1 MNLFPGGPMPSNTPS
16 HCQLPWLRNFLTIW
30 SGQTISMLSSA
41 VTRFALVWWLARE
54 TDSAQVLA
62 TATIFALAPD
72 IVILPL
78 VGTLVDRWDRRTIML
93 AADGFM
99 ALLTLV
105 LATLL
110 ATDTITLPCIYLYLL
125 ATSAGQVFHRTA
137 MVTATQQLV
146 PLSFLPR
153 VQGFNTSLWGLSSLL
168 TPPLAALLLTIL
180 DLQAILL
187 IDAATAAC
195 SMAPLLFL
203 RLPCL
208 KADNQSATAATDKE
222 GFWRHLTGGMTYL
235 SAHRELL
242 ALLVCVAL
250 GGLLLMPAFTYL
262 PLLVKNHFRG
272 GAQELAWL
280 EAAWGG
286 GILCGGVLFSLR
298 KSGDRQVRIMLT
310 AMIGVGLGYGCLT
323 ALPATMFFW
332 TLPLMLLIGIFC
344 AAASAPINTI
354 FQTKVPSNSL
364 GRVWVIH
371 ELVSSIFSP
380 AGLALSALLSDSLG
394 VRMIIL
400 ICGLLYG
407 GSAIIGFFI
416 PALRSLDLD
425 S

>member
-1 MNLFPGGPMPSNTPS
+1 MPSSFPNP
-16 HCQLPWLRNFLTIW
+16 HHPPWLRNFLAIW
-30 SGQTISMLSSA
+30 AGQSISQLSSA
-41 VTRFALVWWLARE
+41 VTQFALIWWLARE
-54 TDSAQVLA
+54 TNSAHILA

-93 AADGFM
+93 AADGSM
-99 ALLTLV
+99 AFLTLA
-105 LATLL
+105 LATLFT
-110 ATDTITLPCIYLYLL
+110 TDTMIIPCIYFYQL
-125 ATSAGQVFHRTA
+125 ATSAGQAFHRSA
-137 MVTATQQLV
+137 MVAATQQLV
-146 PLSFLPR
+146 PPNFLPR
-153 VQGFNTSLWGLSSLL
+153 VQGFNTFLWGTSRLL
-168 TPPLAALLLTIL
+168 IPPLAALLLTVVN
-180 DLQAILL
+180 LQTILL
-187 IDAATAAC
+187 IDAATVAC
-195 SMAPLLFL
+195 SMVPLLFL
-203 RLPCL
+203 CLPCL
-208 KADNQSATAATDKE
+208 KANNQSSTAATDKE
-222 GFWRHLTGGMTYL
+222 GFWRHLTGGVTYL

-250 GGLLLMPAFTYL
+250 GGLLLIPAFTYL

-286 GILCGGVLFSLR
+286 GILCGGILLSLR
-298 KSGDRQVRIMLT
+298 KSGDRQLQIMLT
-310 AMIGVGLGYGCLT
+310 SMIGVGLGYGCLT

-332 TLPLMLLIGIFC
+332 TLPIMLLIGIFC

-380 AGLALSALLSDSLG
+380 VGLALSALLSDSLG

-416 PALRSLDLD
+416 PAFRSLDLD